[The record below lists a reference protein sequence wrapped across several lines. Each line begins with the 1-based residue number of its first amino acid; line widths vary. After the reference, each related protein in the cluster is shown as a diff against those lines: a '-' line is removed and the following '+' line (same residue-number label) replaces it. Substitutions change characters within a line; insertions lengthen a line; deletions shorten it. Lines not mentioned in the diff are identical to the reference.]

1 MKMAVR
7 IGLDIGGSTTKIAGI
22 EDGRIIYT
30 SIVRSDDPVAS
41 SAGAVGKLIDSCGLS
56 VTDIEHIYLTGV
68 GSGFSDNPIL
78 GIKTTRVEEYEAIGR
93 GGLFVSGK
101 DHAVIVSM
109 GTGTAILEARKED
122 GKVITR
128 HLIGSGVGGGTLVG
142 LCNSAIGISDPIVLA
157 DLADKGNAGA
167 ADLTIGDITDVN
179 IPGLPSDATASNF
192 GKATDGLSREDVAAA
207 VFNMVHQVIGC
218 LAVVSARSC
227 GVKDIVLTGQLTG
240 FNWCRKTAV
249 DFSSMYDV
257 NFLIPENAVYSTALG
272 AYEAGRTEDE
282 A

>member
-1 MKMAVR
+1 MAVR

-22 EDGRIIYT
+22 KDGSIIYT

-41 SAGAVGKLIDSCGLS
+41 SAGAVGKLIDSCSLS
-56 VTDIEHIYLTGV
+56 VADIEQIFITGV
-68 GSGFSDNPIL
+68 GSGFSSNPIL
-78 GIKTTRVEEYEAIGR
+78 GIKTTRVEEYTAIGT
-93 GGLFVSGK
+93 GGLYVSGK

-109 GTGTAILEARKED
+109 GTGTAILEAKKVA
-122 GKVITR
+122 GKIETR
-128 HLIGSGVGGGTLVG
+128 TVIGSGVGGGTLVG
-142 LCNSAIGISDPIVLA
+142 LCNAAIGISDPIVLA

-167 ADLTIGDITDVN
+167 ADLTIGDLTDVE
-179 IPGLPSDATASNF
+179 IPGLPFDATASNF
-192 GKATDGLSREDVAAA
+192 GKVTDGLSREDVAAG

-227 GVKDIVLTGQLTG
+227 GVRDIVLTGQLTG
-240 FNWCRKTAV
+240 FNWCRKTAE

-257 NFLIPENAVYSTALG
+257 NFIIPENAVYSTALG
-272 AYEAGRTEDE
+272 AFVAGGMEDE